1 MEKYTYRLPLRWAD
15 ADAYGHVNNV
25 LFLRYVEEAR
35 TRMFQEI
42 LPADEASRR
51 QCAFVVRRS
60 TVDYHAPLVYREDPV
75 DVQVR
80 VIRGRGAIL
89 ELGYEIRDADQLYA
103 EVTTTMAAYNL
114 DTGTPRRL
122 SEVEKKFIAR
132 YTGS

>member
-1 MEKYTYRLPLRWAD
+1 MEQYTYRLPLRWAD

-25 LFLRYVEEAR
+25 LFLRYAEEAR

-60 TVDYHAPLVYREDPV
+60 TVDYHAPLLYREDPV
-75 DVQVR
+75 HVQVR
-80 VIRGRGAIL
+80 VIRGRGAVL
-89 ELGYEIRDADQLYA
+89 ELGCEIRDADQLYV

-114 DTGTPRRL
+114 DTGSLRRL
-122 SEVEKKFIAR
+122 SEIERQFIAR
-132 YTGS
+132 YTES